1 MDKKIVKKQS
11 KQIQETKVPTNVI
24 IPIQEKEDKPIQ
36 EKQIQ
41 DNRADVVEVDEQ
53 WNMCCLRCEVGL
65 IVYLGKYIISL
76 LVLLF
81 CMYMLQD
88 SNNQGKEYYSAQIS
102 FILGVYVGVQGNNNN
117 NHSNNSKNDKKE

>member
-1 MDKKIVKKQS
+1 MDKKIVKKQ
-11 KQIQETKVPTNVI
+11 IQESKVPTNVI
-24 IPIQEKEDKPIQ
+24 IPIQEKEQAKQIQ
-36 EKQIQ
+36 AKQIQ
-41 DNRADVVEVDEQ
+41 DNQVDIVEVDEQ
-53 WNMCCLRCEVGL
+53 WNMCCLKCEVGL

-102 FILGVYVGVQGNNNN
+102 FILGVYVGVQGNNN
-117 NHSNNSKNDKKE
+117 HSNNTKNDKKE

>member
-1 MDKKIVKKQS
+1 MDKKIVKKQ
-11 KQIQETKVPTNVI
+11 IQETKVPNNVI
-24 IPIQEKEDKPIQ
+24 IPIQEKEEKP
-36 EKQIQ
+36 KQ
-41 DNRADVVEVDEQ
+41 DNQIDIVEVDEQ
-53 WNMCCLRCEVGL
+53 WNMCCLKCEVGL